1 MLDNLINFFIIILG
15 FMFLILERKMET
27 KKMIVSYEIV
37 MYIIR
42 CTFEKT
48 LC

>member
-27 KKMIVSYEIV
+27 KKMIVSYDIV
-37 MYIIR
+37 MYIIT